1 MENKDTTARLNID
14 SRHRT
19 LQGGWKWL
27 FELIAVIFVLY
38 YVLGAGFGTPGEEYH
53 VGFYLLLTFILIG
66 IFYRFNQNS
75 PSSRPSVVDIVLL
88 GLTIVAIGY
97 WIIEYKTLANRAGAY
112 SKLDVVVGAVAL
124 VLSLEYSR
132 RTVGWALTIIA
143 GVAILY
149 ALLGRVDA
157 VRD

>member
-1 MENKDTTARLNID
+1 MENKDTTARFNID
-14 SRHRT
+14 SRHRA

-75 PSSRPSVVDIVLL
+75 PLL
-88 GLTIVAIGY
+88 
-97 WIIEYKTLANRAGAY
+97 
-112 SKLDVVVGAVAL
+112 AL
-124 VLSLEYSR
+124 Q
-132 RTVGWALTIIA
+132 
-143 GVAILY
+143 
-149 ALLGRVDA
+149 
-157 VRD
+157 